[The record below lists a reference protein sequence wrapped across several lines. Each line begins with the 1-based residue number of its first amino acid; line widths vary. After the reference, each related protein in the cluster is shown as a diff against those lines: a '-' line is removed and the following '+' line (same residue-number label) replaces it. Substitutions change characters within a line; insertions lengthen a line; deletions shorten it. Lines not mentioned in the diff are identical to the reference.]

1 MKKNFLLL
9 LCSFS
14 FLVFGFIGCV
24 PLDNSSNDTQYPETK
39 TIENKVNLP
48 APSSTPKT
56 NPSTKTNQ
64 QPKEAQ
70 TTPPKK
76 ETETTKNKNNI
87 SKKQENP
94 YKIVIQTN
102 KKTLTLYKNGKLI
115 QTYPIAVG
123 KSETPTPKG
132 SFTIVEKSKN
142 PGGAF
147 GVRWMG
153 LSVPGGHYGIHGTNQ
168 PDSIGQATSKG
179 CIRMNN
185 ADVKKLYSMVQVG
198 TVVEIS

>member
-1 MKKNFLLL
+1 M
-9 LCSFS
+9 
-14 FLVFGFIGCV
+14 
-24 PLDNSSNDTQYPETK
+24 
-39 TIENKVNLP
+39 
-48 APSSTPKT
+48 
-56 NPSTKTNQ
+56 
-64 QPKEAQ
+64 
-70 TTPPKK
+70 
-76 ETETTKNKNNI
+76 
-87 SKKQENP
+87 
-94 YKIVIQTN
+94 
-102 KKTLTLYKNGKLI
+102 TLYKNGKVI

-132 SFTIVEKSKN
+132 SFTIAEKTKN

-168 PDSIGQATSKG
+168 PDSIGQAASKG